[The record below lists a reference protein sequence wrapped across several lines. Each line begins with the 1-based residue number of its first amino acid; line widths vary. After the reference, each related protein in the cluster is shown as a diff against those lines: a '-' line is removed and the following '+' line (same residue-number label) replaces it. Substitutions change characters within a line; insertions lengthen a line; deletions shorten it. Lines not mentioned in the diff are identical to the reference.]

1 MSTIL
6 VPTIQAPAA
15 EPAPRRGPAA
25 LFELMR
31 EQHGV
36 ASRPQARAVGVS
48 RAVERR
54 LVAEG
59 ALVRPVGE
67 VLAVGGVWPSFA
79 SRCMATSLLAGVQ
92 AISHGAAARLHR
104 LPGFEQHESLDA
116 IGRRGAR
123 LHHPP
128 PVVTHRSRRDLDD
141 HIVRVAR
148 IPVTS
153 IPLTLVLL
161 AGTVDDRV
169 LARALDD
176 AIRRGIPPAPIEELA
191 RRWRVS
197 GRIDAMRS
205 MGP

>member
-1 MSTIL
+1 VSTI
-6 VPTIQAPAA
+6 VSPTVQAPAP

-169 LARALDD
+169 LSRALDD
-176 AIRRGIPPAPIEELA
+176 AIRRGIPAAPIEELA

-197 GRIDAMRS
+197 GRIDAMRA